1 VVKSDAGQGFGTV
14 RLTTVPEIQTVKLKT
29 LSALTVNE
37 DASFTLGD
45 RVELTGNSTTGVA
58 QSLLVKLTSMGK
70 LADGSSIA
78 NKSPSA
84 FKVTYWEE
92 TKQSDGSYVKISKQT
107 ILKLGSSFQVK
118 PLHDQTLQE
127 ALAATTVSMP
137 PNYHGK
143 FSFEYSLLSS
153 SGSYS
158 STSVSGVD
166 SQTVIPVAA
175 GDTPSVKIQIGGST
189 PADITS
195 DLVVPL
201 VTNPNS
207 KQLTSLVLQGGDPG
221 HEQRF
226 V

>member
-1 VVKSDAGQGFGTV
+1 
-14 RLTTVPEIQTVKLKT
+14 
-29 LSALTVNE
+29 
-37 DASFTLGD
+37 
-45 RVELTGNSTTGVA
+45 
-58 QSLLVKLTSMGK
+58 
-70 LADGSSIA
+70 
-78 NKSPSA
+78 
-84 FKVTYWEE
+84 
-92 TKQSDGSYVKISKQT
+92 
-107 ILKLGSSFQVK
+107 
-118 PLHDQTLQE
+118 
-127 ALAATTVSMP
+127 MP

-226 V
+226 VQFSNLPSGVSVLLGS